1 MSDIKMEELHP
12 TYRQI
17 AKIIGIENALKL
29 GKEIGGE
36 SLYLPKLT
44 SHYSPLLR
52 ERDRKI
58 AAEFGTMPTNQ
69 LARKYGITSRWVYES
84 VRRVREEKKA
94 AKPEVKG

>member
-1 MSDIKMEELHP
+1 MSNIKMEELHP
-12 TYRQI
+12 TYQQI
-17 AKIIGIENALKL
+17 ARIIGIENALKL

-36 SLYLPKLT
+36 NLYLPKLT

-58 AAEFGTMPTNQ
+58 FAEFGSMPANQ
-69 LARKYGITSRWVYES
+69 LARKYGVTARWLYDI

-94 AKPEVKG
+94 AKMEVK